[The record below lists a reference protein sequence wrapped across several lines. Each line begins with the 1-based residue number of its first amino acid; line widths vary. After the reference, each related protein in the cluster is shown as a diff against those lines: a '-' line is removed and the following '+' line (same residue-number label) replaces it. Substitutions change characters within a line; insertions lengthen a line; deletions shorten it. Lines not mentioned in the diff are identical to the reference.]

1 MPISYIVTHASAEP
15 THNNPVVNNGHS
27 AVIATYS
34 SSSSSSSSNRSMIT
48 IVLAIIIQIN
58 VYIYAQRLY
67 YYNKYII

>member
-34 SSSSSSSSNRSMIT
+34 SSSNRSMIT

-58 VYIYAQRLY
+58 VYICTE
-67 YYNKYII
+67 IILL